1 MLAQAAK
8 GGQRSRYKGSVE
20 DLQSAISPYVTST
33 GWFQYHEN
41 VSEGIRSDILIRNRQ
56 LLKTLTELSPNLS
69 FSKSQLEEVLGR
81 LLDEK
86 AFHELNDQSSRDH
99 WVEVYCKRLQAAC
112 RHTSQARLRKPT
124 PKWLSLLSPID
135 EDGADSISQMPGL
148 PESHEDSVEQVEA
161 DTGSP
166 VHPADYEDAQLP
178 ATQDPMA

>member
-1 MLAQAAK
+1 MLAQAPK
-8 GGQRSRYKGSVE
+8 GGQRSRYNGSVE

-86 AFHELNDQSSRDH
+86 AFPELTDQSSRDH
-99 WVEVYCKRLQAAC
+99 WVEVYCRRLQVAC
-112 RHTSQARLRKPT
+112 RHT
-124 PKWLSLLSPID
+124 
-135 EDGADSISQMPGL
+135 
-148 PESHEDSVEQVEA
+148 
-161 DTGSP
+161 
-166 VHPADYEDAQLP
+166 
-178 ATQDPMA
+178 

>member
-86 AFHELNDQSSRDH
+86 AFPELTDQSSRDH
-99 WVEVYCKRLQAAC
+99 WVEVYCRRLQVAC
-112 RHTSQARLRKPT
+112 RHTSQSRLRKPP
-124 PKWLSLLSPID
+124 PKWLSLID
-135 EDGADSISQMPGL
+135 EDGADSMSQMSGL

-161 DTGSP
+161 GTGSP
-166 VHPADYEDAQLP
+166 VHPADDDDAQLP